1 MGIKRAYSNLG
12 TMFALKHLFLSFV
25 QLMLGIEV
33 MHQLAQFIDGQFSV
47 LRVCLSEC
55 GQHLGDGAVFA
66 NVLFKT
72 DDTGDQVLE
81 FCQGFGRRQ

>member
-1 MGIKRAYSNLG
+1 MGIKCTHGDFWA
-12 TMFALKHLFLSFV
+12 MFALEHLFLSFV

-33 MHQLAQFIDGQFSV
+33 MHELAKFIDGQFSV
-47 LRVCLSEC
+47 LRICLSQC
-55 GQHLGDGAVFA
+55 RQHLGDGAVFA

-72 DDTGDQVLE
+72 DDSGDQVLE